1 MNEVQALLEKQA
13 RWQRSRQ
20 ALSWP
25 EKIRMAEAIRESAR
39 QLRQV
44 PPEPAA
50 SAQPWPAQPE
60 EPVTVTDFGRRPKR
74 EPDEP

>member
-13 RWQRSRQ
+13 RWQKSRQ

-25 EKIRMAEAIRESAR
+25 EKIRMAEAIRDSAR

-44 PPEPAA
+44 QSKPAV
-50 SAQPWPAQPE
+50 SAEAWPALPE
-60 EPVTVTDFGRRPKR
+60 EPGTDSDFARPPRRA
-74 EPDEP
+74 PDDR